1 MKIGF
6 VVGGSYKGFYINHL
20 KECKDLDILVFQ
32 EGLLY
37 DYDYYNENFG
47 SKTVT
52 KEILNLSKK
61 LNCKIAA
68 KIKTNLLGNLADEI
82 LYCDGEKVT
91 IICPERYIK
100 MIINKKTVIFALKNV
115 FFDSA
120 DIFIMLTKN
129 RLEVKNNKKN
139 RHKNTFLC
147 DKKGV
152 EYVKRGRIIR
162 KFRKFCYFSLNF

>member
-20 KECKDLDILVFQ
+20 NECKDLDILVFQ

-37 DYDYYNENFG
+37 EYDYYNENFG
-47 SKTVT
+47 AKTVT

-61 LNCKIAA
+61 LHCKIFA
-68 KIKTNLLGNLADEI
+68 KIKTNLLGNLKNEI

-100 MIINKKTVIFALKNV
+100 ILINKKSVIFTLKNV
-115 FFDSA
+115 LFDCA
-120 DIFIMLTKN
+120 DIFITLIKN
-129 RLEVKNNKKN
+129 RLEIKNNKKY

-147 DKKGV
+147 DKRGV
-152 EYVKRGRIIR
+152 DYVKNGRMIR